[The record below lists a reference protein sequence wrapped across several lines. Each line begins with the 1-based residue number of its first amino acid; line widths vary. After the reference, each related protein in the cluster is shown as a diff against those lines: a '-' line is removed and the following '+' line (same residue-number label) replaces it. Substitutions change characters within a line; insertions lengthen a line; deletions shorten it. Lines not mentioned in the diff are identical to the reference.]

1 MVFNHDEMKTYEA
14 LSTENV
20 LQSED
25 VRSVPS
31 SKQNGAEGSV
41 FNTSVENNVI
51 QAAHRIGGPA
61 NTASDAIPQAGELAA
76 EEEGKQFVYQSI
88 RPSCLSHPCARRPV
102 TTKPA
107 SPAATEIVPI
117 EEHVIPFESCPY
129 PGVKARDYAFQPN
142 PIRPPLF
149 IFPIVASYIW
159 FSYNRW
165 RVIKQMPPIYIDA
178 WVSAFTGCELV
189 YLMHF
194 NWINMKDICWKDARD
209 WFGQGLV
216 YLYEHPRDV
225 QIDYGAKRPSLKSP
239 LVRKWWSRFS
249 ESKTMRYSALT
260 VRPRSNR
267 EFEKREFDFYGPF
280 GKTIHFYFSEE
291 DKPTLWK
298 LHNYLLGKGPKP
310 DLTEKME
317 KVFEPVFKCYD
328 GSIGGRGKPYE
339 RPRAK
344 NDPGP
349 REGTEPEHV
358 NVNPE
363 LISVEFAKT
372 LPFGIVRREIE
383 KEQMRKVLRA
393 RREAKA
399 KLAEEQELTQ
409 TEKAKKSRGNKWT
422 HKKSRKASADKKLS
436 TSDEVELIV
445 FDAEPNKRVTRSMA
459 KDPGTT
465 RMPFKPDAMPRA
477 KVSMKKMKEEK
488 LIEELLKE
496 TDALSNDKEKDKA
509 KAHDAPGERDDA
521 AQETEHS
528 LRKDKGKG
536 KEVTTPMYESFRSTS
551 DTCRRNDDEYLE
563 YECIEPSPSEAGP
576 SNRPIRYVQHRVRI
590 PGKVEPSRS
599 QASDWSDVTS
609 AAEEARGLKRKRNDE
624 PKPER
629 DTNPLKRRRAEAEV
643 SPEERLQRFEE
654 GIENIL
660 SRRPQGE
667 PGSSKARGDASFDDA
682 SQGIQPKE
690 TRGTKRSRSSETDTE
705 SETSGRADSD
715 LKRRRLDA
723 DAILEELKEIAKAV
737 PERPTGPSV
746 EEKCNAMLEE
756 LRRKV
761 AQYELE
767 RTRAVEGLSRTDA
780 GTAQLDSPA
789 GTGSET
795 VSMTTDQFPLAVP
808 HAAEQQP
815 ATPEVQVPQPQLD
828 QTDPTAPLPNPPPV
842 PPQNHL
848 QNGVPLRRRETTL
861 YLGRFWNPDPAA

>member
-1 MVFNHDEMKTYEA
+1 MSFNRDETETHGSLNIEDAPKGEDLHDG
-14 LSTENV
+14 
-20 LQSED
+20 
-25 VRSVPS
+25 PS
-31 SKQNGAEGSV
+31 NPHNSAEGNPV
-41 FNTSVENNVI
+41 
-51 QAAHRIGGPA
+51 

-76 EEEGKQFVYQSI
+76 EE
-88 RPSCLSHPCARRPV
+88 V
-102 TTKPA
+102 TNQPA
-107 SPAATEIVPI
+107 SPAATEIVLVD
-117 EEHVIPFESCPY
+117 EHIIPFESYPY

-194 NWINMKDICWKDARD
+194 NWISMKDICWKDARD

-280 GKTIHFYFSEE
+280 GKTIHFYFTEE

-298 LHNYLLGKGPKP
+298 LHDYLLGKGPKP

-317 KVFEPVFKCYD
+317 KVFEPVLKCYD
-328 GSIGGRGKPYE
+328 GSVGGRGRPYE
-339 RPRAK
+339 RPRAR

-358 NVNPE
+358 DVNPE
-363 LISVEFAKT
+363 LISVEFAKI

-383 KEQMRKVLRA
+383 KEQTRKVLRA

-399 KLAEEQELTQ
+399 KSAEEEDPTQ
-409 TEKAKKSRGNKWT
+409 TEKAKKKSRGNRWT
-422 HKKSRKASADKKLS
+422 HKKSHKGSTDKKLS

-465 RMPFKPDAMPRA
+465 RMPFKPDAVPRA
-477 KVSMKKMKEEK
+477 NVSMKKMKEAK
-488 LIEELLKE
+488 IIEELLKE
-496 TDALSNDKEKDKA
+496 TDALSNDKEKGKA
-509 KAHDAPGERDDA
+509 KAHDAPEGRDGA
-521 AQETEHS
+521 AQETEQTP
-528 LRKDKGKG
+528 RKDKGKG
-536 KEVTTPMYESFRSTS
+536 KAVATPMYAAFRGTS
-551 DTCRRNDDEYLE
+551 DARRQDDDEYLE

-576 SNRPIRYVQHRVRI
+576 SNRPMRHVRRTVRI
-590 PGKVEPSRS
+590 PGEGQSSRS

-609 AAEEARGLKRKRNDE
+609 AAEEARGVKRKRNDE
-624 PKPER
+624 PEPER
-629 DTNPLKRRRAEAEV
+629 DTDPLKRRRAEAEV

-667 PGSSKARGDASFDDA
+667 PGSSKARGDASLDDA
-682 SQGIQPKE
+682 SQGTPSALSKE

-705 SETSGRADSD
+705 SETSRRADDD

-723 DAILEELKEIAKAV
+723 DEILEELKEIARAV

-746 EEKCNAMLEE
+746 EEKCNAMLDE

-761 AQYELE
+761 AQYDVE
-767 RTRAVEGLSRTDA
+767 RTRTAKGLSRTDA
-780 GTAQLDSPA
+780 GTAQLNTSA
-789 GTGSET
+789 GTDSEAAS
-795 VSMTTDQFPLAVP
+795 VTTDQSPPAAP

-815 ATPEVQVPQPQLD
+815 ATPEVQAPQPQLD
-828 QTDPTAPLPNPPPV
+828 QTPPVAPPPNPPPV
-842 PPQNHL
+842 PPQDPP
-848 QNGVPLRRRETTL
+848 QNGIPLRRRETTL